1 MAYKLRTPTR
11 DEWICVAPTL
21 LVAAG
26 LMILAAIGAWIGW
39 LPRTLWMMILLIAI
53 GCFLSAFLSLTP
65 PVLHARERLI
75 KKHFIDPSQVD
86 EEPDMSS
93 GR

>member
-1 MAYKLRTPTR
+1 MKYKHRMPTR
-11 DEWICVAPTL
+11 DELICVAPTF

-26 LMILAAIGAWIGW
+26 LMIFAAVGALMGW
-39 LPRTLWMMILLIAI
+39 LPRTSWVMLLLIAA
-53 GCFLSAFLSLTP
+53 GYFLSSFLNLTP

-75 KKHFIDPSQVD
+75 KRHVIEPSEVD
-86 EEPDMSS
+86 REPDLI